1 MVLWQN
7 HAILD
12 ALFYM
17 LFFNVKLEF
26 TEKKTQQ
33 NKHLLRRILFC
44 KKNAGYNFIPDSAFL
59 KI

>member
-26 TEKKTQQ
+26 TEKKH
-33 NKHLLRRILFC
+33 NKTSI
-44 KKNAGYNFIPDSAFL
+44 Y
-59 KI
+59 